1 MRIEGEGGMTALVGP
16 GRARPW
22 LRTAG
27 VAAAAVGVGGLAAEL
42 TDNVVDA
49 DGATRFDRPVLD
61 WVLAHRVPGLDPV
74 AVAVT
79 DAGGTPAMA
88 VLALVAIGW
97 LLLLRRRSQ
106 ALLVAVAALGAAALV
121 TVIKNAVGRVRPP
134 LVDQLVVETNPS
146 FPSGH
151 TLGSTVVIGV
161 VAAVLVAMTG
171 RALARVAIVATAAVA
186 VLLIGL
192 SRLYLGV
199 HWTSDVLQG
208 WLLGALW
215 LGVCLAAAGWWRR
228 RPVAARGP
236 A

>member
-1 MRIEGEGGMTALVGP
+1 MSAVVGP
-16 GRARPW
+16 GSRSGGVRTRLRA
-22 LRTAG
+22 AG
-27 VAAAAVGVGGLAAEL
+27 VTVAAAGVTGLAAEL

-49 DGATRFDRPVLD
+49 DGATRLDRPVLD

-88 VLALVAIGW
+88 VLALVATGW
-97 LLLLRRRSQ
+97 LLLRGRRSA

-121 TVIKNAVGRVRPP
+121 AGVKDAVGRVRPP
-134 LVDQLVVETNPS
+134 LVDQLVVTTDPS

-151 TLGSTVVIGV
+151 TPGSTVVVGV
-161 VAAVLVAMTG
+161 VAVVLAAG
-171 RALARVAIVATAAVA
+171 IRPLLGRVAILVGAAVA

-199 HWTSDVLQG
+199 HWATDVLEG
-208 WLLGALW
+208 WLLGGLW
-215 LGVCLAAAGWWRR
+215 LAVCLVAAGWWRR
-228 RPVAARGP
+228 RAGAR
-236 A
+236 